1 MNQDINKTNKSAKG
15 CLISYGINLG
25 EKYKVIVCYYFYR
38 KRETRSHEKIKEHK
52 HEKSIREHMLKQRGD
67 DGEALPG
74 PCLPM

>member
-52 HEKSIREHMLKQRGD
+52 HEK
-67 DGEALPG
+67 A
-74 PCLPM
+74 